1 MVDVKQNKLFKEITR
16 IMMSSVVGNCLT
28 DDKGFKTS
36 IIANSKDWIANLTPL
51 RKDMK
56 QMFQKMILH
65 FNPQKAVVTS
75 VELIERNGDK
85 TDIELKN
92 VRVNETL
99 RADMFAVR

>member
-1 MVDVKQNKLFKEITR
+1 
-16 IMMSSVVGNCLT
+16 
-28 DDKGFKTS
+28 
-36 IIANSKDWIANLTPL
+36 
-51 RKDMK
+51 MK